1 MRCGPTS
8 LERFCAVPAGESTS
22 GASEESHIIGAG
34 AANTAAPSPSRAA
47 SPPQPVV
54 PTVTPLVSNPNFSNA
69 SRGLAAA

>member
-1 MRCGPTS
+1 MRCGLTS
-8 LERFCAVPAGESTS
+8 LERFSVVPS
-22 GASEESHIIGAG
+22 GVSASDASEESHIIGAG

-69 SRGLAAA
+69 SRGLTAA